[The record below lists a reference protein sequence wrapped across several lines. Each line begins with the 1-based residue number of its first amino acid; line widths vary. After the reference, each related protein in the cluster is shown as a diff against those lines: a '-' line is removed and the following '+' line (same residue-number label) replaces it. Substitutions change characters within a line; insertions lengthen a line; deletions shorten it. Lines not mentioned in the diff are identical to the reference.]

1 MAIVR
6 PVAILLETA
15 GGLLDQCHERITV
28 AGYPELL
35 TITKE
40 CKEREYRGVALRQSA
55 PLSRVHA
62 ASGFGREAVQ
72 PCLALQLSN
81 GVGPAEQTNDS
92 ITDRFCRSL
101 QSFTRLC

>member
-1 MAIVR
+1 M
-6 PVAILLETA
+6 
-15 GGLLDQCHERITV
+15 V
-28 AGYPELL
+28 AGYPILL

-40 CKEREYRGVALRQSA
+40 CKERKSRGMAWRQSG
-55 PLSRVHA
+55 PLARVHA
-62 ASGFGREAVQ
+62 ASDTGCQNVQ
-72 PCLALQLSN
+72 TCLALRESN